1 MRFIGP
7 ALLASAFVLGACSGG
22 DQAASTDSSAA
33 APATSSAPSAA
44 APATSTGG
52 VAAAPITGTTHVV
65 KMVYDGKD
73 YRFDPADI
81 TVKEGDGI
89 RFELTSGGPHNVG
102 FDPDSIPDEV
112 ESQLAANMPEPG
124 GTMTKPSPLEGPFL
138 MNPGDTYTISF
149 GNIKPG
155 TYPYHCQ
162 PHQLMGMKG
171 KVTVQ

>member
-22 DQAASTDSSAA
+22 EHAASTDSAAA
-33 APATSSAPSAA
+33 APEATAAASPA
-44 APATSTGG
+44 APAGG

-65 KMVYDGKD
+65 KMVFDGKD
-73 YRFDPADI
+73 YRFDPAEI
-81 TVKEGDGI
+81 TIKQGDGI
-89 RFELTSGGPHNVG
+89 RFEMTSGGPHNVG
-102 FDPDSIPDEV
+102 FNPDSIPDDV
-112 ESQLAANMPEPG
+112 EPQLAANMPEPG
-124 GTMTKPSPLEGPFL
+124 GTMTKMSPLEGPFL

-155 TYPYHCQ
+155 TYPYHCT
-162 PHQLMGMKG
+162 PHLAMGMKG